1 MPNKMNPGKINV
13 IILMCL
19 IVLFCIF
26 IGVFEKI
33 QYKMDKAEV
42 QKHTAVLGDAIWN
55 LDPQSPVEYLKIAAQ
70 HNDYETVKVLILKE
84 KEIFISINGPK
95 KNIFHQT
102 MVKIGL
108 IPRLHIDADIDYK
121 GKKTGVLKVVHLH
134 NTVYLYFYVFLVLGL
149 IWLAAR
155 FFVFTIHAKHT
166 LEDKVQE
173 RTKELKHVQNLLS
186 NIVNSMPSMLV
197 GVDADNRIIQWNKA
211 TEKTT
216 GVGAMDAQGKNLC
229 DVFPRMESQ
238 LKKIT
243 QSINSRKTNYDP
255 KQAVKSDSGTIYED
269 VTIYPLMTNGV
280 EGAVIR
286 IDDVTEKVMLE
297 EMMVQSEKMLSVGGL
312 AAGMAHEINN
322 PLAGMLQS
330 ANVME
335 NRLTQIDMP
344 ANLKAA
350 KEAQVDME
358 SIKTFM
364 EERGI
369 LRMITTIR
377 NSGERVAQIIDNM
390 LSFAR
395 KSEHSVSSH
404 DPAELLDKILE
415 LAATDY
421 NLKKQ
426 YDFKTIKIIKE
437 YEANLPMISCE
448 GAKIQQVLLNI
459 LSNGA
464 QAMQEYLKDDKDK
477 KPEFIL
483 RLFKEAY
490 ANKLHIEIED
500 NGPGMDEETRKRIFE
515 PFFTTKPVGQGTGL
529 GLSVSYFII
538 TENHDGFMDV
548 ISEPGNGATFIIRL
562 PLE

>member
-1 MPNKMNPGKINV
+1 MPEKMKPAKINV

-26 IGVFEKI
+26 IGIFEKI
-33 QYKMDKAEV
+33 QYEMDKAEV

-55 LDPQSPVEYLKIAAQ
+55 LDSQSPVEYLKIAAQ

-84 KEIFISINGPK
+84 KKIFISINGPK

-108 IPRLHIDADIDYK
+108 IPKLHIDADINYK
-121 GKKTGVLKVVHLH
+121 GKTIGVLKVVHLH

-155 FFVFTIHAKHT
+155 FFVFTVHAKHT
-166 LEDKVQE
+166 LEDKVHD
-173 RTKELKHVQNLLS
+173 RTKELKRIQNLLS
-186 NIVNSMPSMLV
+186 NVVNSMPSILV
-197 GVDADNRIIQWNKA
+197 GVDADNRVIQWNKA
-211 TEKTT
+211 AEKAT
-216 GVGAMDAQGKNLC
+216 GVSAIKAQDKNLC

-238 LKKIT
+238 LKLIT
-243 QSINSRKTNYDP
+243 QSIHTREINYDS
-255 KQAVKSDSGTIYED
+255 KKAVLSDSGIIYED

-286 IDDVTEKVMLE
+286 IDDVTEKIMLE

-350 KEAQVDME
+350 KEAQVDMKG
-358 SIKTFM
+358 IKTFM
-364 EERGI
+364 EKRGI

-395 KSEHSVSSH
+395 KSERSVSSH
-404 DPAELLDKILE
+404 DPAELLDKILD

-421 NLKKQ
+421 DLKKQ

-437 YEANLPMISCE
+437 YEDNLPMIYCE

-464 QAMQEYLKDDKDK
+464 QAMQEYLKNDKDK

-483 RLFKEAY
+483 RLFKETD
-490 ANKLHIEIED
+490 ANMLHIEIED
-500 NGPGMDEETRKRIFE
+500 NGPGMDQETRKRIFE

-548 ISEPGNGATFIIRL
+548 ISEPGNGATFTIRL

>member
-1 MPNKMNPGKINV
+1 MPEKMKPAKINV

-26 IGVFEKI
+26 IGIFEKI
-33 QYKMDKAEV
+33 QYEMDKAEL

-55 LDPQSPVEYLKIAAQ
+55 LDSQSPVEYLKIAAQ

-84 KEIFISINGPK
+84 KKIFISINGPK

-108 IPRLHIDADIDYK
+108 IPKLHIDADINYK
-121 GKKTGVLKVVHLH
+121 GKTIGVLKVVHLH

-155 FFVFTIHAKHT
+155 FFVFTVHAKHT
-166 LEDKVQE
+166 LEDKVHD
-173 RTKELKHVQNLLS
+173 RTKELKRIQNLLS
-186 NIVNSMPSMLV
+186 NVVNSMPSILV
-197 GVDADNRIIQWNKA
+197 GVDADNRVIQWNKA
-211 TEKTT
+211 AEKTT
-216 GVGAMDAQGKNLC
+216 GVSAIKAQGKNLC

-238 LKKIT
+238 LKLIT
-243 QSINSRKTNYDP
+243 QSIHTREINYDS
-255 KQAVKSDSGTIYED
+255 KKAVLSDSGIIYED

-286 IDDVTEKVMLE
+286 IDDVTEKIMLE

-350 KEAQVDME
+350 KEAQVDMKG
-358 SIKTFM
+358 IKTFM
-364 EERGI
+364 EKRGI

-395 KSEHSVSSH
+395 KSERSVSSH
-404 DPAELLDKILE
+404 DPAELLDKILD

-421 NLKKQ
+421 DLKKQ

-437 YEANLPMISCE
+437 YEDNLPMIYCE

-464 QAMQEYLKDDKDK
+464 QAMQEYLKNDKDK

-483 RLFKEAY
+483 RLFKETD
-490 ANKLHIEIED
+490 ANMLHIEIED
-500 NGPGMDEETRKRIFE
+500 NGPGMDQETRKRIFE

-538 TENHDGFMDV
+538 TENHDGSMDV
-548 ISEPGNGATFIIRL
+548 ISEPGNGATFTIRL